1 MYVGAWLLL
10 ALLHAAAVR
19 GRPLLIHVDGPDW
32 DSALIEV
39 ATAHPGWKV
48 IVAHAGPGTP
58 CREAASVVERTRNVY
73 VELSTSFPDL
83 PLVRE
88 ADLAA
93 TTVAARDV
101 FAW

>member
-1 MYVGAWLLL
+1 LLL

-19 GRPLLIHVDGPDW
+19 GRLLLIHVDGPDRG
-32 DSALIEV
+32 SALIEV

-58 CREAASVVERTRNVY
+58 CREA
-73 VELSTSFPDL
+73 
-83 PLVRE
+83 
-88 ADLAA
+88 DLAA